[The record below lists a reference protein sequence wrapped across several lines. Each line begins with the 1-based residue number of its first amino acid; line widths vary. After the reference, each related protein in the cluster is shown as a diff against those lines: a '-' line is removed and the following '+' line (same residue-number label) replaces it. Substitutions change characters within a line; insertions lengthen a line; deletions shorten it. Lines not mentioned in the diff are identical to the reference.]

1 MQGDEAGGKHF
12 GIHYR
17 WAGNRC
23 ARAAG
28 KGSMKFSSQS
38 SPNIYVRHQQQRS
51 DVRWRCCCKRTHSP
65 AEVCRVSAR
74 RCQDVSNVDQ
84 TGRTPVGSI
93 RF

>member
-28 KGSMKFSSQS
+28 KGSMKFS
-38 SPNIYVRHQQQRS
+38 PNICVRHQQQRS
-51 DVRWRCCCKRTHSP
+51 EVRWRCCCKRIHLP